1 MEKKHIK
8 CGVLDLV
15 EAKITFPYGDS
26 VDTFQKL
33 YQNYKHKMLL
43 ESKDISPVYGRMS
56 LVGVDPVLELRG
68 KDNRFEIT
76 VLHDRGLLYLD
87 SIQEKDLELADDVER
102 SKTSISGI
110 VENDIEPQEESQRAR
125 KKNIA
130 QIIRLFLEKYKV
142 NDSEDILLGLY
153 GPFAYDFVRLFEDI
167 GNTLPETGINDFRLF
182 LYDTFIRID
191 HIKEGAAI
199 ICYRT
204 DERQSIQAAEE
215 IQNKL
220 HQSSNPSIDPAE
232 VSEAKLLFSKE
243 EYESLVRKSKEYII
257 QGEIFEIVYANT
269 LQAKFQGD
277 PFELYLRY
285 REKNPSPYMFY
296 FDMGDEQLVG
306 ASPEMMVR
314 SEGGM
319 VSVRPI
325 SGTAMRGENSIED
338 HDNMMYLLNSKKE
351 KAELDMLVDLGR
363 NDLTRVCESDIKV
376 SDYRFVEKYSKV
388 MHTVTHLDGIL
399 RPECTAFDAL
409 VSTLNNGT
417 LTGAPKVRAMQLI
430 EQDEKRRRGYYGGA
444 LGYLTFGGNMDTCI
458 TIRTAHIRGDEL
470 TFSAGASLVYDS
482 EPAAEYQETI
492 NKASAFLSTISL
504 TKDDLEQ

>member
-220 HQSSNPSIDPAE
+220 HQSSNPSIDTAE

-296 FDMGDEQLVG
+296 FDYDGLRIIG
-306 ASPEMMVR
+306 SSPEVL
-314 SEGGM
+314 
-319 VSVRPI
+319 V
-325 SGTAMRGENSIED
+325 
-338 HDNMMYLLNSKKE
+338 
-351 KAELDMLVDLGR
+351 KAEDGIAVTRPLAGTIKRGKTIDEDKQLAARLLSDPKERAEHIMLVDLAR
-363 NDLTRVCESDIKV
+363 NDLGRICKYGTIKIPEKLEI
-376 SDYRFVEKYSKV
+376 DRFSHV
-388 MHTVTHLDGIL
+388 MHI
-399 RPECTAFDAL
+399 
-409 VSTLNNGT
+409 VSHVLGEIKDE
-417 LTGAPKVRAMQLI
+417 ADQI
-430 EQDEKRRRGYYGGA
+430 E
-444 LGYLTFGGNMDTCI
+444 I
-458 TIRTAHIRGDEL
+458 
-470 TFSAGASLVYDS
+470 
-482 EPAAEYQETI
+482 
-492 NKASAFLSTISL
+492 
-504 TKDDLEQ
+504 